1 VESAILA
8 ALESASGITLF
19 LAALGAGALTSLAP
33 CSIVTVPLLVGSALG
48 MTQELEKRARARMTW
63 LIAFVFTLGVMISF
77 SILAFLVAKM
87 GLFFSIAPMWAYI
100 AAGIL
105 ALFLGFY
112 SMGWI
117 GQLDKTKAF
126 AYLLKWRLF
135 GVLLIGVI
143 FGIVSTPCASAPL
156 VAIIALASSFDE
168 AQAYSLVLV
177 FTLGHCLLLL
187 LAGVCVGFVQSV
199 ASNPLIGWITKVMT
213 QVFALGLI
221 AAGGYFFYQA
231 WLQGF

>member
-1 VESAILA
+1 
-8 ALESASGITLF
+8 
-19 LAALGAGALTSLAP
+19 
-33 CSIVTVPLLVGSALG
+33 
-48 MTQELEKRARARMTW
+48 
-63 LIAFVFTLGVMISF
+63 
-77 SILAFLVAKM
+77 
-87 GLFFSIAPMWAYI
+87 
-100 AAGIL
+100 
-105 ALFLGFY
+105 
-112 SMGWI
+112 MGWI